1 MDQANKNRTQP
12 TDTLNLGQTMAE
24 AMQRNQLTER
34 YAKLKKTVLADA
46 DIQHFLADHQSQL
59 NKDVIERDFANLYEF
74 YSQKK
79 LATQGGDPV
88 HRGYDPVLALIDQR
102 ITVLYQP
109 SKATVQAQKM
119 KEQANLV
126 ATIHMPNL
134 VKRAELDDFSM
145 DDTDRIKAYTAV
157 IDFISAYLAD
167 PKQFHKGVYIHGP
180 YGVGKTHLMG
190 ALANELALE
199 QVPVTLVHFPSLA
212 VDMRSSI
219 GDKSVNIQ
227 DKITAIKAVPILVL
241 DDLGAESLTPWIR
254 DDILGVILEFRMQ
267 NDLPVF
273 FTSNFSME
281 QLEKEHLPNTKDG
294 YEPMKA
300 ERIMQRIRYL
310 STEVGMYGENK
321 RL

>member
-1 MDQANKNRTQP
+1 MDHAHKDHEQTAG
-12 TDTLNLGQTMAE
+12 TLNLGQTMTD
-24 AMQRNQLTER
+24 AMQRNHLTKR
-34 YAKLKKTVLADA
+34 YHELKEAVLADA
-46 DIQHFLADHQSQL
+46 DIQHFLAQHQADITPTL
-59 NKDVIERDFANLYEF
+59 IDRDFANLYEF
-74 YSQKK
+74 YSQKA
-79 LATQGGDPV
+79 LAEKGGDPV
-88 HRGYDPVLALIDQR
+88 HRGYQPVLAFIEHQ

-109 SKATVQAQKM
+109 SPATIQAQKM
-119 KEQANLV
+119 KAQADLV

-134 VKRAELDDFSM
+134 VKKANLDDFSM
-145 DDTDRIKAYTAV
+145 DDVDQIKAYTAV
-157 IDFISAYLAD
+157 IEFISAYLAN
-167 PKQFHKGVYIHGP
+167 PKQFHKGVFIHGP

-212 VDMRSSI
+212 VDLRSAIGNKSI
-219 GDKSVNIQ
+219 NIQ
-227 DKITAIKAVPILVL
+227 DKITAIKEVPILVL

-267 NDLPVF
+267 NDLPIF
-273 FTSNFSME
+273 FTSNFSMD

-310 STEVGMYGENK
+310 STEIGMYGKNK